1 MRYRLLGY
9 KGSKIYI
16 LLTSNNK
23 VIRSS
28 NVYFQQIKRPAQ
40 DNLAEP
46 ELKRRPNAV
55 GVTLLEEE
63 PFLAGALLPAAGEAT
78 RSRLQMP
85 GLERLEL
92 LVMHRAANAPR
103 GSDTG
108 RD

>member
-1 MRYRLLGY
+1 MRCRLLGY

-28 NVYFQQIKRPAQ
+28 NIHFQQIKRPAQ

-46 ELKRRPNAV
+46 EPKRRPNAV

-63 PFLAGALLPAAGEAT
+63 PFLAGALSPAAGEAT
-78 RSRLQMP
+78 RSRLQML
-85 GLERLEL
+85 GLERPEL
-92 LVMHRAANAPR
+92 PVIYRAANAPR
-103 GSDTG
+103 GPNTG